1 MTKQLSTE
9 SIGAATTGLTIF
21 NHSVFPNDSKEV
33 NLDKVSPRIRING
46 DTMKP
51 INNLIPDP

>member
-9 SIGAATTGLTIF
+9 SIGAAKTGLTIF
-21 NHSVFPNDSKEV
+21 NHSVFLNDAKEI
-33 NLDKVSPRIRING
+33 NLDNVFPRIRITG
-46 DTMKP
+46 DIMKP